1 MEHSRITVAELIKRL
16 GEMPQNATV
25 EFTSEI
31 HAHILHFAQLENLGV
46 GIVTIL
52 LAEDLPPS

>member
-1 MEHSRITVAELIKRL
+1 
-16 GEMPQNATV
+16 MPQNATV